1 MKTRTVIAT
10 VVVWVL
16 GFASVAMSPATETA
30 WAGSQKDEKAC
41 NEVKTRIR
49 TIQNRMRSG
58 YTASQG
64 IRLDE
69 KLRRLK
75 EKRRRVC
82 R

>member
-1 MKTRTVIAT
+1 MKTRTVIAA
-10 VVVWVL
+10 VVASVL
-16 GFASVAMSPATETA
+16 GFASVATLPVTETA

-49 TIQNRMRSG
+49 AIQDRMRSG

-64 IRLDE
+64 IRLDK